1 MSMGIYC
8 YIDKKNNQIV
18 YIGKD
23 SNIHYNK
30 RHKEH
35 YRPSL
40 YHRQQINRVLQNN
53 PNRYTYQIL
62 NWDVQDKDVLN
73 ALEISYIQRFKP
85 RFNFTK
91 GGDDFGFGRD
101 NPMFNKKPWSAGRTN
116 IFSPETIKK
125 ISSAKMWDK
134 NPSSKRNTSGFLNV
148 SKNLDNRFTK
158 GFYWRYRYTT
168 NGKRK
173 SIKSTSLQ
181 KLQQKVQKQNLPWKI
196 IDNEL
201 AQKSLI
207 IDKEM
212 I

>member
-53 PNRYTYQIL
+53 PNQYTYQIL
-62 NWDVQDKDVLN
+62 NWDVQNKDVLN

-85 RFNFTK
+85 KFNFTK

-101 NPMFNKKPWSAGRTN
+101 NPMFNKKPWSTGRTN